1 MEIGMTVHHQ
11 ATPKGFQGWR
21 VGHSQDRQCPWC
33 ISSPGS
39 FFLNVGCWNVI
50 STSSVQLL
58 LAWTPAALCTWCPT
72 GCQELIL
79 GQGGA
84 EQPQRGGANPGTEV
98 SQGFGTAHA
107 TAQTLLWL
115 KTAFGLRAVS
125 TTLSEL
131 HCHYWRQQLSTYHL
145 QQLYHPLLVHRALGQ
160 REILKLPAVPTHLE
174 CLRREAGK
182 SKKIMGFSGKNMIP
196 SCSCSMTTGWCQRA
210 QGSGAKPEQILRNEA
225 GGPSP
230 PGAEHQLNTQGHPN
244 PHNKR

>member
-1 MEIGMTVHHQ
+1 MSFPPPLSSCCWPEPLLPCARGVQQGARSWSSGREEQSNPSEVELTQEQRCPRDLAQPMPLHKPCSDWKLPLGSGLCPQPSQNFTAIIGGNNSALT
-11 ATPKGFQGWR
+11 TF
-21 VGHSQDRQCPWC
+21 
-33 ISSPGS
+33 SS
-39 FFLNVGCWNVI
+39 FIVLF
-50 STSSVQLL
+50 
-58 LAWTPAALCTWCPT
+58 LCTGHW
-72 GCQELIL
+72 G
-79 GQGGA
+79 
-84 EQPQRGGANPGTEV
+84 
-98 SQGFGTAHA
+98 
-107 TAQTLLWL
+107 
-115 KTAFGLRAVS
+115 
-125 TTLSEL
+125 
-131 HCHYWRQQLSTYHL
+131 
-145 QQLYHPLLVHRALGQ
+145 